1 VLGCLISGVVVGT
14 FSLAQDGQWR
24 LFADPV
30 RYAGMVAGVALLGV
44 VAGAVPARLVVNRR
58 SLPALAD

>member
-1 VLGCLISGVVVGT
+1 VVSA

-24 LFADPV
+24 LFADPL
-30 RYAGMVAGVALLGV
+30 RYAGMVAGVALLGMI
-44 VAGAVPARLVVNRR
+44 AGAVPAQLVIDRR